1 MKLVESVAAMVV
13 LVLLMNALCTPARE
27 ILRLKKA
34 AVEERRALYL
44 LREAR
49 VEAALQGENVEE

>member
-13 LVLLMNALCTPARE
+13 LVLLMNALYTPARE

-49 VEAALQGENVEE
+49 VEAALQG